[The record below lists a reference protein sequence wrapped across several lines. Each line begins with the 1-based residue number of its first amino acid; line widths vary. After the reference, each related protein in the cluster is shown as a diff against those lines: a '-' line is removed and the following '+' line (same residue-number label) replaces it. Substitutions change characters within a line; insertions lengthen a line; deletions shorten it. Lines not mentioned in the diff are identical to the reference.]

1 MQRENFACIINMS
14 IKTERE
20 KKWIKTNF
28 PKQISSTV
36 HKINLP
42 HGIAIELQ
50 TAVFAKLHDVV

>member
-1 MQRENFACIINMS
+1 MS